1 MYRTQVRTEQRTL
14 KKFILETRF
23 RLLILPTLAATSMLL
38 PACKSFEYADGC
50 EPMKKNCDACLNRM
64 IDDGLAECI
73 GAAVVSKD
81 RLVYTYHK
89 TNGKRPEYAK
99 VGPDSTFAVASVSK
113 IYMAT
118 CLMMLAEDGSI
129 ALSDKVQRYI
139 PEYPHPDVQI
149 IHLMTHTS
157 GDNGKSTAL
166 SNIADFYKQD
176 APLDWNPGE
185 KCRYFNQGYIILT
198 DLLQRVTGQALEDF
212 AQERIFRPLGM
223 SRTSFLGKYVS
234 DSDVAGVQNG
244 ENFVY
249 KVPGPSNHVGSGD
262 AGLRSTPEDM
272 VKFGAEL
279 LRIYKTGKRGILS
292 PLTVTAMFRRCPP
305 PEANRSPVF
314 YMKTDDG
321 EDHGFNRF
329 FLGAF
334 TSSSACGHTGASGCM
349 LVIDPENDF
358 TYAVLTNSP
367 TLHGDCP
374 SYQRMSN
381 VFSANLP

>member
-1 MYRTQVRTEQRTL
+1 MR
-14 KKFILETRF
+14 
-23 RLLILPTLAATSMLL
+23 
-38 PACKSFEYADGC
+38 KSVQI
-50 EPMKKNCDACLNRM
+50 PL
-64 IDDGLAECI
+64 
-73 GAAVVSKD
+73 
-81 RLVYTYHK
+81 
-89 TNGKRPEYAK
+89 
-99 VGPDSTFAVASVSK
+99 FAIASVSK

-118 CLMMLAEDGSI
+118 CLMMLAEDGRI
-129 ALSDKVQRYI
+129 ALNDRVQRYI

-166 SNIADFYKQD
+166 SNIVDFYKQD
-176 APLDWNPGE
+176 APLDWKPGE

-198 DLLQRVTGQALEDF
+198 DLLQRVTGQALEDY
-212 AQERIFRPLGM
+212 ALERIFRPLGM
-223 SRTSFLGKYVS
+223 TRTSFLGKYVS

-244 ENFVY
+244 EKFVY
-249 KVPGPSNHVGSGD
+249 KAPAPSDHVGSGD

-292 PLTVTAMFRRCPP
+292 PLTVKAMFRKCPP
-305 PEANRSPVF
+305 QDANRSPVF
-314 YMKTDDG
+314 YMKAADG
-321 EDHGFNRF
+321 EEHGFNRF
-329 FLGAF
+329 FLGSF
-334 TSSSACGHTGASGCM
+334 TSLSAGGHTGASGCM

-374 SYQRMSN
+374 SYQMMSN